1 MDKETT
7 DRAAAAAGGLEHDH
21 IYRIPVMLDIVLGS
35 TRMAISDLMKLE
47 RGAVVP
53 LDRKI
58 GETVDIVV
66 NGRVIARGEIVV
78 VDEDPSRLGVSLTE
92 VVSAAR
98 SVN

>member
-1 MDKETT
+1 MDKEKT
-7 DRAAAAAGGLEHDH
+7 DRGDAGSLEHDH
-21 IYRIPVMLDIVLGS
+21 IFRIPVMLDIVLGS

-47 RGAVVP
+47 RNAVIP

-58 GETVDIVV
+58 GEPVDIVV

-92 VVSAAR
+92 VVSAGR